1 LIHFYK
7 RQDKKEE
14 RICSAL
20 GHQLLK
26 ILYNASVIGFR
37 FE

>member
-14 RICSAL
+14 QISLAL
-20 GHQLLK
+20 GHQILK

-37 FE
+37 FK